1 MRALTLLVMTSG
13 AWGVKQLLDLAQSRR
28 KHLETREAVTT
39 WEGEGGAVPVA
50 TNRIASQVRPAPA
63 SEVAGERPLV
73 H

>member
-1 MRALTLLVMTSG
+1 MRVLTLLVVVSG

-28 KHLETREAVTT
+28 RQLQNREAMTT

-50 TNRIASQVRPAPA
+50 TNRIASQVRPAPG
-63 SEVAGERPLV
+63 SELAGERPLM